1 MGVGGRGELRAKT
14 HPRPGHPP
22 PAGPAVDR
30 RSRGGPRGRAGGSLV
45 PGDQLRPMGAA
56 GGPLPRGSAAA
67 GLRAAPGPASLPA
80 AAWLLGAAPETMEAG
95 STHAPAPGPP
105 PARRP

>member
-1 MGVGGRGELRAKT
+1 
-14 HPRPGHPP
+14 
-22 PAGPAVDR
+22 
-30 RSRGGPRGRAGGSLV
+30 
-45 PGDQLRPMGAA
+45 MGAA